1 MNLSIAIVFAL
12 IILAVVLF
20 TTETISF
27 DLTALIIAGSLM
39 ATGILTVKEGLSG
52 FSNQAT
58 ITIGAMFILS
68 EGLRQTGVLRAVGSV
83 LTFLGKQSFWIAAIA
98 IMVITA
104 GVSAFI
110 NNTAAV
116 AIFIPVIIGVA
127 KNLGTSPSKLLIPL
141 SFASISGGVCT
152 LIGTSTNI
160 LVNSIA
166 ADRGVETFSM
176 FDFFPLG
183 IILLVTVLLYLIVYG
198 IRKLP
203 AYFEEEENLTAQFDM
218 DDHIS
223 DVKLDNGYLNIGEK
237 LKELKLTKGL
247 DLDILRIFKKDTSE
261 SAQRSQS
268 DLEKGDVL
276 RVRGNADEIEKMQDS
291 SHLTMEP
298 PKDWK
303 DKDLIKGQDTLVEVT
318 LSPNST
324 WTGKNIQEL
333 DLQERFDA
341 TVLAIRHQGQC
352 IRDNMEK
359 IDLIEGD
366 SLLLSV
372 HEEHVPTIIRD
383 PNFLIVS
390 KKDLPKY
397 KSDKI
402 IIALSILLGVVLTA
416 TFNLI
421 PIVVGAMLGSV
432 LMIITGCLDTEQA
445 YESINWKVIFLLAG
459 VLPLGIA
466 LDKTG
471 AAQMISEF
479 LVSILE
485 PIGPKAVLS
494 GFFLFTMLMTN
505 VVSKQA
511 AAALFAP
518 IAVHSASAIGVS
530 PRPFLLAVAYAASL
544 SFITPVGHQVNTMVY
559 NPGRYKFTDF
569 VKIGTPLSILV
580 WIVVSLLLPLFW
592 NF

>member
-1 MNLSIAIVFAL
+1 MNLSIAIVFVL
-12 IILAVVLF
+12 IILAVILF
-20 TTETISF
+20 TSEVISF

-39 ATGILTVKEGLSG
+39 ASGILTVKEGLSG

-83 LTFLGKQSFWIAAIA
+83 LTFLGKQSFWVAAIA
-98 IMVITA
+98 IMIITA

-183 IILLVTVLLYLIVYG
+183 IILLVTVLLYLIIYG

-203 AYFEEEENLTAQFDM
+203 AYFEEEEDLTAQFDM

-237 LKELKLTKGL
+237 IKESKLTKGL

-291 SHLTMEP
+291 GHLSMEP
-298 PKDWK
+298 PRDWE
-303 DKDLIKGQDTLVEVT
+303 DNDLIKGRDTLLEVS

-324 WTGKNIQEL
+324 WTGKNIGEL
-333 DLQERFDA
+333 NFQERFDA

-352 IRDNMEK
+352 IRDDMDQ

-372 HEEHVPTIIRD
+372 NEEHVPTIIRD

-390 KKDLPKY
+390 KKELPKY
-397 KSDKI
+397 KTEKI
-402 IIALSILLGVVLTA
+402 VIALSILLGVVLTA

-421 PIVVGAMLGSV
+421 PIVVGAMIGSI

-471 AAQMISEF
+471 AAQMISDF

-485 PIGPKAVLS
+485 PFGPKAVLS

-518 IAVHSASAIGVS
+518 IAVHAANSIGAS

-569 VKIGTPLSILV
+569 VKIGTPLSIIV
-580 WIVVSLLLPLFW
+580 WIVVSLLLPFLW

>member
-1 MNLSIAIVFAL
+1 MSIEIIIVFGL
-12 IILAVVLF
+12 IITAVILF

-27 DLTALIIAGSLM
+27 DLTALIISGSLM
-39 ATGILTVKEGLSG
+39 ASGILTIKEGLSG

-83 LTFLGKQSFWIAAIA
+83 LTFLGKQSFWVAAIA
-98 IMVITA
+98 IMIITA

-183 IILLVTVLLYLIVYG
+183 IILLVTVLLYLIIYG

-203 AYFEEEENLTAQFDM
+203 AYFEEEEDLTAQFDM

-237 LKELKLTKGL
+237 IKESKLTKGL

-291 SHLTMEP
+291 GHLSMEP
-298 PKDWK
+298 PRDWE
-303 DKDLIKGQDTLVEVT
+303 DNDLIKGRDTLLEVS

-324 WTGKNIQEL
+324 WSGKNIGEL
-333 DLQERFDA
+333 NFQERFDA

-352 IRDNMEK
+352 IRDDMDQ

-372 HEEHVPTIIRD
+372 NEEHVPTIIRD

-390 KKDLPKY
+390 KKELPKY
-397 KSDKI
+397 KTDKI
-402 IIALSILLGVVLTA
+402 VIALSILLGVVLTA

-421 PIVVGAMLGSV
+421 PIVVGAMIGSI

-459 VLPLGIA
+459 VLPLGVA

-471 AAQMISEF
+471 AAQMIAD
-479 LVSILE
+479 LLISIV
-485 PIGPKAVLS
+485 GPAGPAAVLS
-494 GFFLFTMLMTN
+494 GFFLITILMTN
-505 VVSKQA
+505 IISKQA

-518 IAVHSASAIGVS
+518 IAVHAASAIGVS
-530 PRPFLLAVAYAASL
+530 ARPFLLAVAYAASL
-544 SFITPVGHQVNTMVY
+544 SFITPVGHQVNTMIY

-569 VKIGTPLSILV
+569 VKIGTPLTIML
-580 WIVVSLLLPLFW
+580 WIAASLLLPVLWSF
-592 NF
+592 